1 MEVLI
6 PFINSFIV
14 VDADGDRLLAKYYD
28 GKVKSDQLKFEATL
42 HKKTK
47 AISAKTDGELLC
59 LILILD

>member
-6 PFINSFIV
+6 PFVNSFIV

-28 GKVKSDQLKFEATL
+28 GKMKAEQLKFETLL

-47 AISAKTDGELLC
+47 AINAKIDGIIYHWYIC
-59 LILILD
+59 